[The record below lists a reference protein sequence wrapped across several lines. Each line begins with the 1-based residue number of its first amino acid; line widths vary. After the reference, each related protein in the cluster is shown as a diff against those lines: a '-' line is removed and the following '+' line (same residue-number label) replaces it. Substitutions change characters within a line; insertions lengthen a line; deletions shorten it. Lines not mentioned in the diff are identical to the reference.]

1 MFMTL
6 IVFIT
11 QFFKKQD
18 TYADLFSSALEEGAK
33 DAFREMGYGHDK
45 EKKDRNHDS
54 ALRKLKMTSHLSP
67 DNSIISGKA
76 LNRN

>member
-18 TYADLFSSALEEGAK
+18 TYSDLFSSALEEGAK
-33 DAFREMGYGHDK
+33 DAFKEMGYGHDK
-45 EKKDRNHDS
+45 EKKDFKVG
-54 ALRKLKMTSHLSP
+54 AHLSP
-67 DNSIISGKA
+67 DNFIFGKT